1 MSIEERNASIDIIK
15 KYIQNKNKPI
25 Y

>member
-1 MSIEERNASIDIIK
+1 MEERNASIDIIK